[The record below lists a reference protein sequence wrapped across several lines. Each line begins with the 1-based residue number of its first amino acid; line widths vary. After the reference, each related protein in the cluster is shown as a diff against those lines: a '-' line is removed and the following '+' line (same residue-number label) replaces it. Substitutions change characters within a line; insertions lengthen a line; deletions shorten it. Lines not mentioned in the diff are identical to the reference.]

1 MRNTEVNK
9 DCKLNN
15 RNKNNRKCDTLFNN
29 RNDNKDCNNR
39 NCIYNLKVNCRDVYK
54 VVCTSG
60 FTDEKSDR
68 KSVV

>member
-1 MRNTEVNK
+1 MRNTEVDK

-29 RNDNKDCNNR
+29 RNDNEDCNNR

-60 FTDEKSDR
+60 FTDEKSALP
-68 KSVV
+68 